1 MHSLTAQN
9 PTPLTISNVQKLVN
23 LNALTDYTIPHKT
36 KLQEDDALGSIKAKD
51 VAN

>member
-1 MHSLTAQN
+1 MHSITAQN
-9 PTPLTISNVQKLVN
+9 PTPLTIQKLVDM
-23 LNALTDYTIPHKT
+23 NALTDYTIPHKT